1 MLATKNLMDALA
13 VELVSFG
20 AHALVKV
27 KVLALDAIFNTT
39 LLSVQKAARDGNI
52 GVRLESFEGFFK
64 EV

>member
-1 MLATKNLMDALA
+1 VLATKNLMDALA
-13 VELVSFG
+13 IKFISFS
-20 AHALVKV
+20 AHALVEM
-27 KVLALDAIFNTT
+27 KVLAFDAILNPA